1 MELSID
7 AGTAERLAWGA
18 LSDRACC
25 LVSPGTPDD
34 QKKVRKEENAAKKSK
49 HNPSAHD
56 VALQATSW
64 VEEFLTKFAQVEE
77 IQNEFAKR
85 YDAQVC
91 LDRVLVRLQLRKSDV
106 PGAIQTNSSSRRRG

>member
-49 HNPSAHD
+49 
-56 VALQATSW
+56 
-64 VEEFLTKFAQVEE
+64 
-77 IQNEFAKR
+77 
-85 YDAQVC
+85 
-91 LDRVLVRLQLRKSDV
+91 
-106 PGAIQTNSSSRRRG
+106 RRFTMAR